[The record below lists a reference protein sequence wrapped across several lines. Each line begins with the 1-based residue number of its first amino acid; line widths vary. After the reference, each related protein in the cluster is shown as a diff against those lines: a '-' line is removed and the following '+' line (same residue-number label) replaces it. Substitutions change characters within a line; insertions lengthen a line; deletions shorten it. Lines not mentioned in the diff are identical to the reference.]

1 MSALLQTGK
10 NALTDDDDVM
20 TKKGWAAIEKNCKMD
35 KKSFLGKEK
44 RVMSGAF
51 RFMYVSDLLSTVGTS
66 FVYIAIYWLSAE
78 QISASG
84 VALLATGVFLI
95 RFLVSTFVGPW
106 IDRFVSASLYQTSLL
121 IRLLA
126 LGIALAGIGLTDVV
140 LPWLLGLLV
149 VQTILQIVGGNAVF
163 TWVVDLVEN
172 DQLPQANAYLATIER
187 IGTLSGFLLGGM
199 MVAHFS
205 IASILWLDLGLHLV
219 AWLLVRHM
227 TGQVAEGARTG
238 SYREA
243 LLEGIRHVVYDSRL
257 KWILGCAILA
267 NWMITPMN
275 TLLAPYAK
283 DVLSGNAQTFSA
295 LELATVIGGIT
306 MSLLYGKWVVS
317 IRQDKLFRVAV
328 VLQGLAIAIVAYVS
342 SVPLAIGGFVLLGMA
357 LTLFGIPF
365 STLLQ
370 RSTPAHLLG
379 RVRTAMV
386 AASTACSALCYG
398 LSSYLTSLFS
408 ISFVFLLFALSG
420 LVMTAIWLLIHRT
433 VSFTEVR
440 QDKVG

>member
-1 MSALLQTGK
+1 
-10 NALTDDDDVM
+10 
-20 TKKGWAAIEKNCKMD
+20 
-35 KKSFLGKEK
+35 
-44 RVMSGAF
+44 
-51 RFMYVSDLLSTVGTS
+51 MYVSDLLSTVGTS

-78 QISASG
+78 QISASA

-126 LGIALAGIGLTDVV
+126 LGITLVGIGLTDVV

-163 TWVVDLVEN
+163 TWVVDLVED

-227 TGQVAEGARTG
+227 TGQVAEGARVG

-243 LLEGIRHVVYDSRL
+243 LLEGIHYVARDGRL

-283 DVLSGNAQTFSA
+283 NVLSGNAQTFSA

-317 IRQDKLFRVAV
+317 IRQDKLFRIAV
-328 VLQGLAIAIVAYVS
+328 VLQGLAIAIVAYMS
-342 SVPLAIGGFVLLGMA
+342 FVPLAIGGFVLLGMA

-365 STLLQ
+365 ATLLQ

-408 ISFVFLLFALSG
+408 VSFVFLLFSLSG
-420 LVMTAIWLLIHRT
+420 LVLTAIWLLIHRN
-433 VSFTEVR
+433 VSFTEAR

>member
-1 MSALLQTGK
+1 MS
-10 NALTDDDDVM
+10 
-20 TKKGWAAIEKNCKMD
+20 
-35 KKSFLGKEK
+35 
-44 RVMSGAF
+44 RAF

-126 LGIALAGIGLTDVV
+126 LGITLVGIGLTDVV

-163 TWVVDLVEN
+163 TWVVDLVED

-227 TGQVAEGARTG
+227 TGQVAEGARVG

-243 LLEGIRHVVYDSRL
+243 LLEGIHYVARDGRL

-317 IRQDKLFRVAV
+317 IRQDKLFRIAV
-328 VLQGLAIAIVAYVS
+328 VLQGLAIAIVAYMS

-365 STLLQ
+365 ATLLQ

-386 AASTACSALCYG
+386 ATSTACSALCYG
-398 LSSYLTSLFS
+398 LSSYLTSLFN
-408 ISFVFLLFALSG
+408 ISFVFLLFSLSG
-420 LVMTAIWLLIHRT
+420 LVLTAIWLLIHRN
-433 VSFTEVR
+433 VSFTEAR

>member
-1 MSALLQTGK
+1 MS
-10 NALTDDDDVM
+10 
-20 TKKGWAAIEKNCKMD
+20 
-35 KKSFLGKEK
+35 
-44 RVMSGAF
+44 RAF

-66 FVYIAIYWLSAE
+66 FVYIAIYWLNAE

-126 LGIALAGIGLTDVV
+126 LGITLAGIGLTDVV
-140 LPWLLGLLV
+140 LLWLLCLLV

-163 TWVVDLVEN
+163 TWVVDLVED

-205 IASILWLDLGLHLV
+205 ITSILWLDLGLHLI

-227 TGQVAEGARTG
+227 TGQVAEGARVG

-243 LLEGIRHVVYDSRL
+243 LLEGVHYVARDGRL
-257 KWILGCAILA
+257 KWILGCAIIA

-283 DVLSGNAQTFSA
+283 NVLSGTAQTFSA

-306 MSLLYGKWVVS
+306 MSLLYSKWVVS
-317 IRQDKLFRVAV
+317 IRQDKLFRIAV
-328 VLQGLAIAIVAYVS
+328 VLQGLAIAIVAYMS

-365 STLLQ
+365 ATLLQ

-408 ISFVFLLFALSG
+408 ISFVFLLFSLSG
-420 LVMTAIWLLIHRT
+420 LVLTAIWLLIHRN
-433 VSFTEVR
+433 VSFTEAR

>member
-1 MSALLQTGK
+1 MS
-10 NALTDDDDVM
+10 
-20 TKKGWAAIEKNCKMD
+20 
-35 KKSFLGKEK
+35 
-44 RVMSGAF
+44 RAF

-78 QISASG
+78 QISASA

-126 LGIALAGIGLTDVV
+126 LGITLVGIGLTDVV

-163 TWVVDLVEN
+163 TWVVDLVED

-227 TGQVAEGARTG
+227 TGQVAEGARVG

-243 LLEGIRHVVYDSRL
+243 LLEGIHYVARDGRL

-283 DVLSGNAQTFSA
+283 NVLSGNAQTFSA

-317 IRQDKLFRVAV
+317 IRQDKLFRIAV
-328 VLQGLAIAIVAYVS
+328 VLQGLAIAIVAYMS
-342 SVPLAIGGFVLLGMA
+342 FVPLAIGGFVLLGMA

-365 STLLQ
+365 ATLLQ

-408 ISFVFLLFALSG
+408 VSFVFLLFSLSG
-420 LVMTAIWLLIHRT
+420 LVLTAIWLLIHRN
-433 VSFTEVR
+433 VSFTEAR

>member
-1 MSALLQTGK
+1 MS
-10 NALTDDDDVM
+10 
-20 TKKGWAAIEKNCKMD
+20 
-35 KKSFLGKEK
+35 
-44 RVMSGAF
+44 RAF

-126 LGIALAGIGLTDVV
+126 VGITLVGIGLTDVV

-163 TWVVDLVEN
+163 TWVVDLVED

-227 TGQVAEGARTG
+227 TGQVAEGARVG

-243 LLEGIRHVVYDSRL
+243 LLEGIHYVARDGRL

-283 DVLSGNAQTFSA
+283 NVLSGNAQTFSA

-317 IRQDKLFRVAV
+317 IRQDKLFRIAV
-328 VLQGLAIAIVAYVS
+328 VLQGLAIAIVAYMS

-365 STLLQ
+365 ATLLQ

-398 LSSYLTSLFS
+398 LSSYLTSLFN
-408 ISFVFLLFALSG
+408 ISFVFLLFSLSG
-420 LVMTAIWLLIHRT
+420 LVLTAIWLLIHRN
-433 VSFTEVR
+433 VSFTEAR

>member
-1 MSALLQTGK
+1 MS
-10 NALTDDDDVM
+10 
-20 TKKGWAAIEKNCKMD
+20 
-35 KKSFLGKEK
+35 
-44 RVMSGAF
+44 RAF

-95 RFLVSTFVGPW
+95 RFLVSTFIGPW

-126 LGIALAGIGLTDVV
+126 LGITLVGIGLTDVV
-140 LPWLLGLLV
+140 LPWLLCLLV

-163 TWVVDLVEN
+163 TWVVDLVED

-205 IASILWLDLGLHLV
+205 ITSILWLDLGLHLI

-227 TGQVAEGARTG
+227 TGQVAEGAHHG

-243 LLEGIRHVVYDSRL
+243 LLEGIHYVARDGRL

-283 DVLSGNAQTFSA
+283 NVLSGNAQTFSA

-317 IRQDKLFRVAV
+317 IRQDKLFRIAV
-328 VLQGLAIAIVAYVS
+328 VLQGLAIAIVAYMS

-365 STLLQ
+365 ATLLQ

-386 AASTACSALCYG
+386 ATSTACSALCYG
-398 LSSYLTSLFS
+398 LSSYLTSLFN
-408 ISFVFLLFALSG
+408 ISFVFLLFSLSG
-420 LVMTAIWLLIHRT
+420 LVLTAIWLLIHRN
-433 VSFTEVR
+433 VSFTEAR

>member
-1 MSALLQTGK
+1 MS
-10 NALTDDDDVM
+10 
-20 TKKGWAAIEKNCKMD
+20 
-35 KKSFLGKEK
+35 
-44 RVMSGAF
+44 RAF

-126 LGIALAGIGLTDVV
+126 LGITLAGIGLTDVV
-140 LPWLLGLLV
+140 LPWLLCLLV

-163 TWVVDLVEN
+163 TWVVDLVED

-205 IASILWLDLGLHLV
+205 ITSILWLDLGLHLI

-227 TGQVAEGARTG
+227 TGQVAEGARVG

-243 LLEGIRHVVYDSRL
+243 LLEGVHYVARDGRL
-257 KWILGCAILA
+257 KWILGCAIIA

-283 DVLSGNAQTFSA
+283 NVLSGTAQTFSA

-306 MSLLYGKWVVS
+306 MSLLYSKWVVS
-317 IRQDKLFRVAV
+317 VRQDKLFRFAV

-342 SVPLAIGGFVLLGMA
+342 FVPVAVGGFVLLGMA

-365 STLLQ
+365 ATLLQ

-408 ISFVFLLFALSG
+408 VSFVFLFFSLSG
-420 LVMTAIWLLIHRT
+420 LIMTSILLLLHRT
-433 VSFTEVR
+433 VSFAEER

>member
-1 MSALLQTGK
+1 MS
-10 NALTDDDDVM
+10 
-20 TKKGWAAIEKNCKMD
+20 
-35 KKSFLGKEK
+35 
-44 RVMSGAF
+44 RAF

-126 LGIALAGIGLTDVV
+126 LGITLVGIGLTDVV

-163 TWVVDLVEN
+163 TWVVDLVED

-199 MVAHFS
+199 MIAHFS

-227 TGQVAEGARTG
+227 TGQVAEGARVG

-243 LLEGIRHVVYDSRL
+243 LLEGVHYVARDGRL

-283 DVLSGNAQTFSA
+283 NVLSGNAQTFSA

-306 MSLLYGKWVVS
+306 MSLLYGEWVVS
-317 IRQDKLFRVAV
+317 IRQDKLFRIAV
-328 VLQGLAIAIVAYVS
+328 VLQGLAIAIVAYMS

-365 STLLQ
+365 ATLLQ

-398 LSSYLTSLFS
+398 LSSYLTSLFN
-408 ISFVFLLFALSG
+408 ISFVFLLFSLSG
-420 LVMTAIWLLIHRT
+420 LVLTAIWLLIHRN
-433 VSFTEVR
+433 VSFTEAR

>member
-1 MSALLQTGK
+1 MS
-10 NALTDDDDVM
+10 
-20 TKKGWAAIEKNCKMD
+20 
-35 KKSFLGKEK
+35 
-44 RVMSGAF
+44 RAF

-66 FVYIAIYWLSAE
+66 FVYIAIYWGSAE

-126 LGIALAGIGLTDVV
+126 LGIALAGIGLTNIV

-149 VQTILQIVGGNAVF
+149 VQTILQIIGGNAVF
-163 TWVVDLVEN
+163 TWVVDLVED

-227 TGQVAEGARTG
+227 TGQVAEGARVG

-243 LLEGIRHVVYDSRL
+243 LLEGVHYVARDGRL

-283 DVLSGNAQTFSA
+283 NVLSGNAQTFSA

-306 MSLLYGKWVVS
+306 MSLLYGKWIVS
-317 IRQDKLFRVAV
+317 IRQDKLFRSAV
-328 VLQGLAIAIVAYVS
+328 VLQGLAIAIVAYMS

-365 STLLQ
+365 TTLLQ

-408 ISFVFLLFALSG
+408 ISFVFLLFSLSG
-420 LVMTAIWLLIHRT
+420 LVLTAIWLLIHRN
-433 VSFTEVR
+433 VSFNEAR

>member
-1 MSALLQTGK
+1 MS
-10 NALTDDDDVM
+10 
-20 TKKGWAAIEKNCKMD
+20 
-35 KKSFLGKEK
+35 
-44 RVMSGAF
+44 RAF

-66 FVYIAIYWLSAE
+66 FVYIAIYWVSAE
-78 QISASG
+78 QISASD

-121 IRLLA
+121 IRLLS
-126 LGIALAGIGLTDVV
+126 LGIALAGIGLTNVV

-149 VQTILQIVGGNAVF
+149 VQTILQIIGGNAVF
-163 TWVVDLVEN
+163 TWVVDLVE
-172 DQLPQANAYLATIER
+172 DEQLPQANAYLATIER

-199 MVAHFS
+199 MIAHFS
-205 IASILWLDLGLHLV
+205 ITSILWLDLGLHLV

-227 TGQVAEGARTG
+227 TGQVAEGACQG

-243 LLEGIRHVVYDSRL
+243 LLEGIHHVVHDGRL

-295 LELATVIGGIT
+295 LELATVIGGIA
-306 MSLLYGKWVVS
+306 MSLLYGKWVASV
-317 IRQDKLFRVAV
+317 RQDKLFRFAV

-342 SVPLAIGGFVLLGMA
+342 FVPVAVGGFVLLGMA

-365 STLLQ
+365 ATLLQ

-398 LSSYLTSLFS
+398 LSSYLTSFFS
-408 ISFVFLLFALSG
+408 VSFVFLFFALSG
-420 LVMTAIWLLIHRT
+420 LVMTSIWLLLHRT

>member
-1 MSALLQTGK
+1 MS
-10 NALTDDDDVM
+10 
-20 TKKGWAAIEKNCKMD
+20 
-35 KKSFLGKEK
+35 
-44 RVMSGAF
+44 RAF
-51 RFMYVSDLLSTVGTS
+51 SFMYVSDLLSTVGTS

-126 LGIALAGIGLTDVV
+126 LGITLVGIGLTDVV
-140 LPWLLGLLV
+140 LPWLLCLLV

-163 TWVVDLVEN
+163 TWVVDLVED

-205 IASILWLDLGLHLV
+205 ITSILWLDLGLHLI

-227 TGQVAEGARTG
+227 TGQVAEGACVG

-243 LLEGIRHVVYDSRL
+243 LLEGVHYVARDGLL

-283 DVLSGNAQTFSA
+283 NVLSGNAQTFSA

-317 IRQDKLFRVAV
+317 IRQDKLFRIAV
-328 VLQGLAIAIVAYVS
+328 VLQGLAIAIVAYMS

-365 STLLQ
+365 ATLLQ

-408 ISFVFLLFALSG
+408 ISFVFLLFSLSG
-420 LVMTAIWLLIHRT
+420 LVLTAIWLLIHRN
-433 VSFTEVR
+433 VSFTEAR